1 MIDRA
6 PGPIGPCS
14 IRPRRLSLHLRGAAP
29 LDGRDLHRRGCGTGR
44 PDGDARSHFF
54 LQSVVRHWCL
64 AGTRRPARVQRGS
77 ASAAKDLSRE
87 AIGSRLRSAGRTGWG
102 LLIVSFS
109 LLAAC
114 GPGIGIYDKPGLTYT
129 EWKRDDSECR
139 RDAGENE
146 GGAID
151 DEAYA
156 RCLRARG
163 YKIRLK

>member
-1 MIDRA
+1 M
-6 PGPIGPCS
+6 
-14 IRPRRLSLHLRGAAP
+14 
-29 LDGRDLHRRGCGTGR
+29 
-44 PDGDARSHFF
+44 
-54 LQSVVRHWCL
+54 
-64 AGTRRPARVQRGS
+64 
-77 ASAAKDLSRE
+77 
-87 AIGSRLRSAGRTGWG
+87 
-102 LLIVSFS
+102 SFS

-114 GPGIGIYDKPGLTYT
+114 GPGIWVYDKPGLTYT